1 MVEQKPIERIDD
13 QTLVFA
19 DVGRKAIEQVRCA
32 ARDMLGGRMADDAAD
47 KLAHKLSEGT
57 WTHDYPTSATE
68 AKALGLNVNTDMP
81 SDILDLL
88 ALYPQP
94 MRTQGG
100 VEYLPGPRAALRALN
115 LVSEVVQLG
124 AGKKL
129 SKRRSSELFS
139 YNVFLV
145 IFGAARFSRSAVM
158 ESSPLCMHR
167 ACSRV
172 GSRFLP
178 FAKKR
183 TRSAGSI
190 TEEKMSVW
198 SDQEANS
205 NRGRDHRRWT

>member
-1 MVEQKPIERIDD
+1 MATKEIGELESNATARIR
-13 QTLVFA
+13 TEL
-19 DVGRKAIEQVRCA
+19 
-32 ARDMLGGRMADDAAD
+32 AR
-47 KLAHKLSEGT
+47 
-57 WTHDYPTSATE
+57 P
-68 AKALGLNVNTDMP
+68 LNV
-81 SDILDLL
+81 
-88 ALYPQP
+88 
-94 MRTQGG
+94 
-100 VEYLPGPRAALRALN
+100 ALRALN
-115 LVSEVVQLG
+115 LVSEGVQLG

-167 ACSRV
+167 ASSRV

-205 NRGRDHRRWT
+205 NRGRDHRRWTRGLEQAGGTALRSLSPTLHGQAPQSNSRAPQRLSDGGQAD